1 LELVSYNISQNEWG
15 YLGKKGNKWTQDLG
29 YALGA
34 LAYFSDILLGFDP
47 QKVDLI
53 TEHSDATGYSA
64 CKA

>member
-1 LELVSYNISQNEWG
+1 M
-15 YLGKKGNKWTQDLG
+15 GKKGNKWTQDLG